1 MRINEQRYRYIFGSP
16 AGPVGRYLGR
26 VGARAES
33 HAKIIAT
40 QEKLVRSGRFRASL
54 SWRLGRDA
62 NGATVTVGSAVPYA
76 RLLER
81 GTSPHEIR
89 PRTKRALWWTHG
101 ADRGWF
107 VPTRPLPKVNHPG
120 NRAYHVIQRAIV
132 LAVKGGTV

>member
-1 MRINEQRYRYIFGSP
+1 MRINEQRYRYVFGSP

-40 QEKLVRSGRFRASL
+40 EEKLVRTGRFRASL

-62 NGATVTVGSAVPYA
+62 EGATVTVGSAVPYA
-76 RLLER
+76 RLLEH
-81 GTSPHEIR
+81 GTSPHPIR
-89 PRTKRALWWTHG
+89 PRMKKALWWTHG

-107 VPTRPLPKVNHPG
+107 VPARPLPFVNHPG
-120 NRAYHVIQRAIV
+120 TRAYHVIRRAIQ